1 MSILKESLEELVTA
15 NHILAREGVV
25 DSFGHISVRHPANP
39 NHYLLSCSRAP
50 ECIKVEDIMEFTL
63 EGEPVDAKG
72 RDPYAER
79 AIHGSVY
86 EARPDINAVVHNHSP
101 NVIPFGVTDTCLRP
115 LLHMAAG
122 MGSNVPIWDSRTKF
136 GDTTLLVTTMDMG
149 RDLAV
154 MLADNRAALMRGHG
168 CVVVGKSA
176 REVVFSSIYL
186 EMNAELQFK
195 AAMLGDITFLS
206 DGEVEAIL
214 KRRGPYTFERAW
226 ERWCGRADRPY
237 ESAPGSTS

>member
-1 MSILKESLEELVTA
+1 MSLLDESFEELVTA

-25 DSFGHISVRHPANP
+25 DSFGHISIRHPANP
-39 NHYLLSCSRAP
+39 DHYLLSCSRAP

-63 EGEPVDAKG
+63 DGEPVDAKD

-101 NVIPFGVTDTCLRP
+101 NVIPFGVTDTCLKP

-149 RDLAV
+149 RDLAT

-186 EMNAELQFK
+186 EINAELQFK

-206 DGEVEAIL
+206 DGEVDAIL

-226 ERWCGRADRPY
+226 ERWCGRAGRPY
-237 ESAPGSTS
+237 EPAPGSS

>member
-1 MSILKESLEELVTA
+1 MSLLDETLEELVTA

-25 DSFGHISVRHPANP
+25 DSFGHISIRHPDNP
-39 NHYLLSCSRAP
+39 DRYLLSCSRAP
-50 ECIKVEDIMEFTL
+50 ECIKVEDLMEFTL
-63 EGEPVDAKG
+63 EGEAVDPKG

-86 EARPDINAVVHNHSP
+86 ELRPDINAVVHNHSP
-101 NVIPFGVTDTCLRP
+101 NVIPYGVTGTPLKP

-122 MGSNVPIWDSRTKF
+122 MGSDMPIWDSRTHF

-149 RDLAV
+149 RDLAS

-168 CVVVGKSA
+168 CVVVGKSV

-195 AAMLGDITFLS
+195 AAMLGEITFLS
-206 DGEVEAIL
+206 EGEVDAIL
-214 KRRGPYTFERAW
+214 ERRGPYTFERAW
-226 ERWCGRADRPY
+226 ERWCGRAGRPY
-237 ESAPGSTS
+237 APAPGS